1 MRLFAYLKTYA
12 NLTKHELQCLHEEK
26 RIKVNDNYVSLRW
39 TINDDDIVTIDN
51 KIIEKLDYK
60 YYIYNKPIGIES
72 TISNKASSYIN
83 HININQKVV
92 PAGRLDKNSHGL
104 MILSNDGKFIY
115 DLLNNENKEKEY
127 IVKLKYPIS
136 KCLQNNKDDHL
147 FNSNIS
153 SNYISN
159 YIFNIERA
167 YTIRKRKT
175 KPMKV
180 NIIDDYT
187 LRIILVDGKYR
198 QIRTIIKENGNT
210 VIDLQRV
217 RIDKY
222 YLNDL
227 KPGEVKEVKINKSK
241 A

>member
-1 MRLFAYLKTYA
+1 
-12 NLTKHELQCLHEEK
+12 
-26 RIKVNDNYVSLRW
+26 
-39 TINDDDIVTIDN
+39 
-51 KIIEKLDYK
+51 
-60 YYIYNKPIGIES
+60 
-72 TISNKASSYIN
+72 
-83 HININQKVV
+83 
-92 PAGRLDKNSHGL
+92 
-104 MILSNDGKFIY
+104 
-115 DLLNNENKEKEY
+115 
-127 IVKLKYPIS
+127 
-136 KCLQNNKDDHL
+136 
-147 FNSNIS
+147 
-153 SNYISN
+153 
-159 YIFNIERA
+159 
-167 YTIRKRKT
+167 
-175 KPMKV
+175 MKV